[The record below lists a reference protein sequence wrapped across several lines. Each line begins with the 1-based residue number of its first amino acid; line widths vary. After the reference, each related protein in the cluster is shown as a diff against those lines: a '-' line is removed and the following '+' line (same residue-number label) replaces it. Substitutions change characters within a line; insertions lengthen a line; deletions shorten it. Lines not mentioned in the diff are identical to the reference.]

1 MNIAF
6 WILIVLIMAAIWY
19 FFVIVFLSIIRMWLR
34 KLDREINNEEKEIYN

>member
-19 FFVIVFLSIIRMWLR
+19 ISVVIVVPLINIWLR
-34 KLDREINNEEKEIYN
+34 KLDREINNEEKEIY